1 MSVDEYSE
9 QLSPPP
15 LHLPLENLLHDKN
28 TNSTILRA
36 TRYKITCCATQFGGI
51 GKNPINSAMRCH
63 ERGRKNG
70 WRENLSHRIQCWA
83 VCVEHLAFV
92 LCKKDEERC
101 HVMLNLCVC
110 ACGVCVHTR
119 VCVVNAEC
127 TRAFVMCKIPDRR
140 RPERQPPHLTFYC
153 CCPCTSVKNIHE
165 SLEKMIIYCF
175 WCWPFT
181 SVLIFMLR
189 CRCYWIK
196 CTSKVPMLSIRW
208 CCPGRQDKQ
217 PSLSS
222 CNIIFLTSPMESP
235 CTHNWFFIKCLVL
248 PTGQCPG
255 QHDMTSNCLS
265 PVELFTKSWPFI
277 LSSPTLDMRVN
288 MLHRQ
293 GRILKGWIFDE
304 RMSNCPHIYW

>member
-1 MSVDEYSE
+1 
-9 QLSPPP
+9 
-15 LHLPLENLLHDKN
+15 
-28 TNSTILRA
+28 
-36 TRYKITCCATQFGGI
+36 
-51 GKNPINSAMRCH
+51 
-63 ERGRKNG
+63 
-70 WRENLSHRIQCWA
+70 
-83 VCVEHLAFV
+83 
-92 LCKKDEERC
+92 
-101 HVMLNLCVC
+101 
-110 ACGVCVHTR
+110 
-119 VCVVNAEC
+119 
-127 TRAFVMCKIPDRR
+127 
-140 RPERQPPHLTFYC
+140 
-153 CCPCTSVKNIHE
+153 
-165 SLEKMIIYCF
+165 MIIYCF

-208 CCPGRQDKQ
+208 CCPSGQGKQ

-235 CTHNWFFIKCLVL
+235 CTHNWFLILRLVL

-288 MLHRQ
+288 MLRRTGKDFKGMDLWWENVQLSTYLLINGNLKIQMEVTPPRATLEIHF
-293 GRILKGWIFDE
+293 GRNSGQCGYRITIEKIGSIIVMKIPLIL
-304 RMSNCPHIYW
+304 PYPY

>member
-1 MSVDEYSE
+1 MDA
-9 QLSPPP
+9 
-15 LHLPLENLLHDKN
+15 
-28 TNSTILRA
+28 R
-36 TRYKITCCATQFGGI
+36 TC
-51 GKNPINSAMRCH
+51 
-63 ERGRKNG
+63 
-70 WRENLSHRIQCWA
+70 
-83 VCVEHLAFV
+83 
-92 LCKKDEERC
+92 
-101 HVMLNLCVC
+101 
-110 ACGVCVHTR
+110 

-127 TRAFVMCKIPDRR
+127 THAFVMCEIPDRR
-140 RPERQPPHLTFYC
+140 RPERQQPHLTFYC

-235 CTHNWFFIKCLVL
+235 CTHNWFFIKRLVL